1 MIGVLKSEL
10 FKLRTTRATK
20 IVVICSVV
28 LPAII
33 FSLTCMFAFSNGEV
47 GDSLASMVGNFA
59 PLTGLLL
66 GVVGV
71 LCSTQE
77 YSQGTI
83 RITLVA
89 TPSRLKVFVA
99 KLLTTV
105 VVSVV
110 SALLMLLLC
119 LVPSQVILS
128 TRNVTF
134 ELIGSDIR
142 VLFSAVILSAFLSI
156 LGLSLGLIFKSSP
169 GAISALLLWPTI
181 LEGMVFGLLS
191 VAFDNNMMKFAPV
204 QGNGFRLIATYVGTD
219 ENTWLVSLT
228 YFSAFVAVFAT
239 HSDNRKGSDFFI
251 TKQQPKDCCN
261 NRSEENSD
269 DATYGT
275 SSHHKHSVHHISK
288 ARAECTEN

>member
-28 LPAII
+28 LPALI
-33 FSLTCMFAFSNGEV
+33 FSLTSMFAFSNGEV

-89 TPSRLKVFVA
+89 TPNRLKVFVA
-99 KLLTTV
+99 KLLTTL
-105 VVSVV
+105 VVSIA

-119 LVPSQVILS
+119 LLPSQVILS

-134 ELIGSDIR
+134 ELIGSDLR

-228 YFSAFVAVFAT
+228 YFSAFVAVFAVLGAVLFT
-239 HSDNRKGSDFFI
+239 R
-251 TKQQPKDCCN
+251 
-261 NRSEENSD
+261 R
-269 DATYGT
+269 DA
-275 SSHHKHSVHHISK
+275 
-288 ARAECTEN
+288 

>member
-10 FKLRTTRATK
+10 FKLRTTRATT
-20 IVVICSVV
+20 IVATCSVL

-33 FSLTCMFAFSNGEV
+33 FGLTSLFAFTNGEV
-47 GDSLASMVGNFA
+47 GDSLVSMVGNFA

-89 TPSRLKVFVA
+89 TPNRLKVFIA
-99 KLLTTV
+99 KLLTTL
-105 VVSVV
+105 VVSVA

-119 LVPSQVILS
+119 LLPSQVILS

-219 ENTWLVSLT
+219 ENNSWLVSLT
-228 YFSAFVAVFAT
+228 YFSAFVAVFAVLGAVLFT
-239 HSDNRKGSDFFI
+239 R
-251 TKQQPKDCCN
+251 
-261 NRSEENSD
+261 R
-269 DATYGT
+269 DA
-275 SSHHKHSVHHISK
+275 
-288 ARAECTEN
+288 

>member
-20 IVVICSVV
+20 IVVLSSIL

-33 FSLTCMFAFSNGEV
+33 FTLTSLFTFKNSEV
-47 GDSLASMVGNFA
+47 VDSLAAMVGNFA

-105 VVSVV
+105 VVSVT
-110 SALLMLLLC
+110 SSLLMLVLC
-119 LVPSQVILS
+119 LVPSQMILS
-128 TRNVTF
+128 SRTTTSKEIDLTF
-134 ELIGSDIR
+134 EVIGSDIR
-142 VLFSAVILSAFLSI
+142 VLFSVVILSAFLSI

-169 GAISALLLWPTI
+169 GAISALLIWPTI
-181 LEGMVFGLLS
+181 LEGMVFGLLE
-191 VAFDNNMMKFAPV
+191 VALDNNVMKFAPV
-204 QGNGFRLIATYVGTD
+204 QGNGFRLIAASIGTD

-228 YFSAFVAVFAT
+228 YFSAFVAVFTVLGAVLFT
-239 HSDNRKGSDFFI
+239 R
-251 TKQQPKDCCN
+251 
-261 NRSEENSD
+261 R
-269 DATYGT
+269 DA
-275 SSHHKHSVHHISK
+275 
-288 ARAECTEN
+288 

>member
-1 MIGVLKSEL
+1 MIGVFRSEL

-20 IVVICSVV
+20 VVIACSIA

-33 FSLTCMFAFSNGEV
+33 FTLTSMFAFGNGEV
-47 GDSLASMVGNFA
+47 GDSLVSMVGNFA

-89 TPSRLKVFVA
+89 TPNRQKVFIA
-99 KLLTTV
+99 KFVTTL
-105 VVSVV
+105 VV
-110 SALLMLLLC
+110 SAASSILMLLLC
-119 LVPSQVILS
+119 LVPSQLILS
-128 TRNVTF
+128 SRNTDFVT
-134 ELIGSDIR
+134 IGSDVRI
-142 VLFSAVILSAFLSI
+142 LFSTVILSAFLSI

-191 VAFDNNMMKFAPV
+191 LAFDKNLMKFAPV
-204 QGNGFRLIATYVGTD
+204 QGNGFRLIAQYTD
-219 ENTWLVSLT
+219 ESNSWLVSLT
-228 YFSAFVAVFAT
+228 YFSAFVAVFAVLGT
-239 HSDNRKGSDFFI
+239 VLFSR
-251 TKQQPKDCCN
+251 
-261 NRSEENSD
+261 R
-269 DATYGT
+269 DA
-275 SSHHKHSVHHISK
+275 
-288 ARAECTEN
+288 

>member
-33 FSLTCMFAFSNGEV
+33 FGLTSLFAFTNGEV

-83 RITLVA
+83 RVTLVA
-89 TPSRLKVFVA
+89 TPNRLQVFIA
-99 KLLTTV
+99 KILTTLA
-105 VVSVV
+105 VSVV

-119 LVPSQVILS
+119 LLPSALILS
-128 TRNVTF
+128 FRDVEFATIST
-134 ELIGSDIR
+134 DIR
-142 VLFSAVILSAFLSI
+142 ILFSVVILSAFLSV
-156 LGLSLGLIFKSSP
+156 LGLSLGLVFKSSP
-169 GAISALLLWPTI
+169 GAISALLIWPTI

-191 VAFDNNMMKFAPV
+191 VASGRNMMKFAPV
-204 QGNGFRLIATYVGTD
+204 QGNGFRLIAQYTY
-219 ENTWLVSLT
+219 ESNTWLVSLT
-228 YFSAFVAVFAT
+228 YFSAFVAVFAVLGAVLFT
-239 HSDNRKGSDFFI
+239 R
-251 TKQQPKDCCN
+251 
-261 NRSEENSD
+261 R
-269 DATYGT
+269 DA
-275 SSHHKHSVHHISK
+275 
-288 ARAECTEN
+288 

>member
-33 FSLTCMFAFSNGEV
+33 FGLTSLFAFTNGEV
-47 GDSLASMVGNFA
+47 GDSLVSMVGNFA

-89 TPSRLKVFVA
+89 TPNRLKVFVA
-99 KLLTTV
+99 KLLTTL
-105 VVSVV
+105 VVSTV
-110 SALLMLLLC
+110 SAYMMLLLC
-119 LVPSQVILS
+119 LLPSALILS
-128 TRNVTF
+128 FRDIEFVT
-134 ELIGSDIR
+134 IGSDLR
-142 VLFSAVILSAFLSI
+142 VLFSTGILSVFLSI

-191 VAFDNNMMKFAPV
+191 LAFKDSNLFKFAPI
-204 QGNGFRLIATYVGTD
+204 QGNGFKLVSTFFNSD
-219 ENTWLVSLT
+219 ENSWLTSLT
-228 YFSAFVAVFAT
+228 YFSAFVAVFAVLGAVLFT
-239 HSDNRKGSDFFI
+239 R
-251 TKQQPKDCCN
+251 
-261 NRSEENSD
+261 R
-269 DATYGT
+269 DA
-275 SSHHKHSVHHISK
+275 
-288 ARAECTEN
+288 

>member
-1 MIGVLKSEL
+1 MIGVLTSEL

-28 LPAII
+28 LPAVI
-33 FSLTCMFAFSNGEV
+33 FSLTSMFAFSNGEV

-89 TPSRLKVFVA
+89 TPNRLKVFVA
-99 KLLTTV
+99 KILTTL
-105 VVSVV
+105 VVSVA

-119 LVPSQVILS
+119 LLPSQVILS
-128 TRNVTF
+128 TRNGTF

-156 LGLSLGLIFKSSP
+156 LGLSLGLIFRSSP

-204 QGNGFRLIATYVGTD
+204 QGNGFRLIATYVGTE

-228 YFSAFVAVFAT
+228 YFSAFVAVFAVLGAVLFT
-239 HSDNRKGSDFFI
+239 R
-251 TKQQPKDCCN
+251 
-261 NRSEENSD
+261 R
-269 DATYGT
+269 DA
-275 SSHHKHSVHHISK
+275 
-288 ARAECTEN
+288 

>member
-20 IVVICSVV
+20 IVAICAVV

-33 FSLTCMFAFSNGEV
+33 FGLTSLFAFTNGEV
-47 GDSLASMVGNFA
+47 GDSLTSMVGNFA

-71 LCSTQE
+71 LCATQE

-89 TPSRLKVFVA
+89 TPNRLQVFVA
-99 KLLTTV
+99 KLLTTL
-105 VVSVV
+105 VVSVA
-110 SALLMLLLC
+110 SALMMLLLC
-119 LVPSQVILS
+119 LLPSALILS
-128 TRNVTF
+128 FRDVEFVT
-134 ELIGSDIR
+134 IGSDIR
-142 VLFSAVILSAFLSI
+142 VLLSAVILSAFLPI

-191 VAFDNNMMKFAPV
+191 LAFKDSNVFKFAPI
-204 QGNGFRLIATYVGTD
+204 QGNGFKLVSTFFTAD
-219 ENTWLVSLT
+219 ENSWLTSLM
-228 YFSAFVAVFAT
+228 YFSAFVSIFVVLGAVLFT
-239 HSDNRKGSDFFI
+239 R
-251 TKQQPKDCCN
+251 
-261 NRSEENSD
+261 R
-269 DATYGT
+269 DA
-275 SSHHKHSVHHISK
+275 
-288 ARAECTEN
+288 

>member
-20 IVVICSVV
+20 IVVICSVA

-33 FSLTCMFAFSNGEV
+33 FGLTSAFAFTNGEV
-47 GDSLASMVGNFA
+47 GDSLVSMVGNFA

-89 TPSRLKVFVA
+89 TPNRLKVFVA
-99 KLLTTV
+99 KLLTTL
-105 VVSVV
+105 VVSIA

-119 LVPSQVILS
+119 LLLSQVVLS

-228 YFSAFVAVFAT
+228 YFSAFVAVFAVLGAVLFA
-239 HSDNRKGSDFFI
+239 R
-251 TKQQPKDCCN
+251 
-261 NRSEENSD
+261 R
-269 DATYGT
+269 DA
-275 SSHHKHSVHHISK
+275 
-288 ARAECTEN
+288 

>member
-1 MIGVLKSEL
+1 MIGVIRSEL

-20 IVVICSVV
+20 VVVLCSIA

-33 FSLTCMFAFSNGEV
+33 FTLTSIFAFSNGEV

-59 PLTGLLL
+59 PLTGLIL

-89 TPSRLKVFVA
+89 TPNRQKVFIA
-99 KLLTTV
+99 KFVTTL
-105 VVSVV
+105 VV
-110 SALLMLLLC
+110 SAASSVLMLLLC
-119 LVPSQVILS
+119 LVPSQLILS
-128 TRNVTF
+128 SRNTDFVT
-134 ELIGSDIR
+134 IGTDVRI
-142 VLFSAVILSAFLSI
+142 LFSTVILSAFLSI

-191 VAFDNNMMKFAPV
+191 LAFDKNLMKFAPV
-204 QGNGFRLIATYVGTD
+204 QGNGFRLIAQYTD
-219 ENTWLVSLT
+219 ESNSWLVALT
-228 YFSAFVAVFAT
+228 YFSAFVAVFAVLGAVLF
-239 HSDNRKGSDFFI
+239 SR
-251 TKQQPKDCCN
+251 
-261 NRSEENSD
+261 R
-269 DATYGT
+269 DA
-275 SSHHKHSVHHISK
+275 
-288 ARAECTEN
+288 

>member
-20 IVVICSVV
+20 IVVICSVA

-33 FSLTCMFAFSNGEV
+33 FGLTSAFAFTNGEV
-47 GDSLASMVGNFA
+47 GDSLVSMVGNFA

-89 TPSRLKVFVA
+89 TPNRLKVFVA
-99 KLLTTV
+99 KLLTTL
-105 VVSVV
+105 VVSIT

-119 LVPSQVILS
+119 LLLSQVVLS

-228 YFSAFVAVFAT
+228 YFSAFVAVFAVLGAALFT
-239 HSDNRKGSDFFI
+239 R
-251 TKQQPKDCCN
+251 
-261 NRSEENSD
+261 R
-269 DATYGT
+269 DA
-275 SSHHKHSVHHISK
+275 
-288 ARAECTEN
+288 

>member
-33 FSLTCMFAFSNGEV
+33 FSLTSMFAFSNGEA

-89 TPSRLKVFVA
+89 TPNRLKVFVA
-99 KLLTTV
+99 KLLTTL
-105 VVSVV
+105 VVSVA

-119 LVPSQVILS
+119 LLPSQVILS

-142 VLFSAVILSAFLSI
+142 GLFSAVILSAFLSI

-204 QGNGFRLIATYVGTD
+204 QGNGFRLIATFVGTD

-228 YFSAFVAVFAT
+228 YFSAFVAVFAVLGAVLFT
-239 HSDNRKGSDFFI
+239 R
-251 TKQQPKDCCN
+251 
-261 NRSEENSD
+261 R
-269 DATYGT
+269 DA
-275 SSHHKHSVHHISK
+275 
-288 ARAECTEN
+288 

>member
-33 FSLTCMFAFSNGEV
+33 FSLTSMFAFSNGEV

-89 TPSRLKVFVA
+89 TPNRLKVFVA
-99 KLLTTV
+99 KLLTTL
-105 VVSVV
+105 VVSIA

-119 LVPSQVILS
+119 LLSSQVILS

-228 YFSAFVAVFAT
+228 NFSAFVAVFAVLGAVLFT
-239 HSDNRKGSDFFI
+239 R
-251 TKQQPKDCCN
+251 
-261 NRSEENSD
+261 R
-269 DATYGT
+269 DA
-275 SSHHKHSVHHISK
+275 
-288 ARAECTEN
+288 

>member
-33 FSLTCMFAFSNGEV
+33 FSLTSMFAFSNGEV

-105 VVSVV
+105 VVSVA

-119 LVPSQVILS
+119 LLPSQVILS

-142 VLFSAVILSAFLSI
+142 VLFSAVILCAFLSI

-228 YFSAFVAVFAT
+228 YFSAFVAVFAVLGAALFT
-239 HSDNRKGSDFFI
+239 R
-251 TKQQPKDCCN
+251 
-261 NRSEENSD
+261 R
-269 DATYGT
+269 DA
-275 SSHHKHSVHHISK
+275 
-288 ARAECTEN
+288 

>member
-10 FKLRTTRATK
+10 FKLRTTRATN
-20 IVVICSVV
+20 IVVICSVA

-33 FSLTCMFAFSNGEV
+33 FGLTSAFAFTNGEV
-47 GDSLASMVGNFA
+47 GDTLVSMVGNFA

-89 TPSRLKVFVA
+89 TPNRLKVFVA
-99 KLLTTV
+99 KLLTTL
-105 VVSVV
+105 VVSVL

-119 LVPSQVILS
+119 LVPAQLILS
-128 TRNVTF
+128 SRSVTF
-134 ELIGSDIR
+134 DLISADIR
-142 VLFSAVILSAFLSI
+142 ILFSVVILSAFLSI

-191 VAFDNNMMKFAPV
+191 VATGRNMMKFAPV
-204 QGNGFRLIATYVGTD
+204 QGNGFRLIAQYTD
-219 ENTWLVSLT
+219 ESYTWVVSLM
-228 YFSAFVAVFAT
+228 YFSIFVTVFAVLGAVLF
-239 HSDNRKGSDFFI
+239 SR
-251 TKQQPKDCCN
+251 
-261 NRSEENSD
+261 R
-269 DATYGT
+269 DA
-275 SSHHKHSVHHISK
+275 
-288 ARAECTEN
+288 

>member
-10 FKLRTTRATK
+10 FKLRTTRATT
-20 IVVICSVV
+20 IVATCSVL
-28 LPAII
+28 LPALI
-33 FSLTCMFAFSNGEV
+33 FGLTSLFAFTNGEV

-89 TPSRLKVFVA
+89 TPNRLKVSIA
-99 KLLTTV
+99 KLLTTML
-105 VVSVV
+105 VSVLSV
-110 SALLMLLLC
+110 LLMLLLC
-119 LVPSQVILS
+119 LVPSQLILS
-128 TRNVTF
+128 SRNITF
-134 ELIGSDIR
+134 EVIGSDLR
-142 VLFSAVILSAFLSI
+142 VLLSAVILSAFLAI

-191 VAFDNNMMKFAPV
+191 LAFKDSNLFKFAPI
-204 QGNGFRLIATYVGTD
+204 QGNGFKLVSTFFNSD
-219 ENTWLVSLT
+219 ENSWLTSLT
-228 YFSAFVAVFAT
+228 YFSAFVAVFAVLGAVLFT
-239 HSDNRKGSDFFI
+239 R
-251 TKQQPKDCCN
+251 
-261 NRSEENSD
+261 R
-269 DATYGT
+269 DA
-275 SSHHKHSVHHISK
+275 
-288 ARAECTEN
+288 

>member
-20 IVVICSVV
+20 IVVICSVA

-33 FSLTCMFAFSNGEV
+33 FGLTSAFAFTNGEV
-47 GDSLASMVGNFA
+47 GDSLVSMVGNFA

-89 TPSRLKVFVA
+89 TPNRLKVFVA
-99 KLLTTV
+99 KLLTTL
-105 VVSVV
+105 VVSVA

-119 LVPSQVILS
+119 LLPSQVILS

-228 YFSAFVAVFAT
+228 YFSAFVAVFAVLGAALFT
-239 HSDNRKGSDFFI
+239 R
-251 TKQQPKDCCN
+251 
-261 NRSEENSD
+261 R
-269 DATYGT
+269 DA
-275 SSHHKHSVHHISK
+275 
-288 ARAECTEN
+288 

>member
-10 FKLRTTRATK
+10 FKLRTTRATI
-20 IVVICSVV
+20 IVATCSVL

-33 FSLTCMFAFSNGEV
+33 FGLTSLFAFTNGEV

-89 TPSRLKVFVA
+89 TPNRLKVFIA
-99 KLLTTV
+99 KLLTTFI
-105 VVSVV
+105 VSVV
-110 SALLMLLLC
+110 SAWTMLLLC
-119 LVPSQVILS
+119 LLPSALILS
-128 TRNVTF
+128 FRDAEFVT
-134 ELIGSDIR
+134 IGSDIR
-142 VLFSAVILSAFLSI
+142 ILFSVVILSAFLSV
-156 LGLSLGLIFKSSP
+156 LGLSLGLVFKSSP

-191 VAFDNNMMKFAPV
+191 VASGRNMMKFSPV
-204 QGNGFRLIATYVGTD
+204 QGNGFRLIAQYTD
-219 ENTWLVSLT
+219 ESNTWLVSLT
-228 YFSAFVAVFAT
+228 YFSAFVAVFAVLGAVLFT
-239 HSDNRKGSDFFI
+239 R
-251 TKQQPKDCCN
+251 
-261 NRSEENSD
+261 R
-269 DATYGT
+269 DA
-275 SSHHKHSVHHISK
+275 
-288 ARAECTEN
+288 

>member
-20 IVVICSVV
+20 IVALCAVV

-33 FSLTCMFAFSNGEV
+33 FGLTSLFAFTNGEV
-47 GDSLASMVGNFA
+47 GDSLVSMVGNFA

-71 LCSTQE
+71 LCATQE

-89 TPSRLKVFVA
+89 TPNRLQVFVA
-99 KLLTTV
+99 KLLTTL
-105 VVSVV
+105 VVSVA
-110 SALLMLLLC
+110 SALMMLLLC
-119 LVPSQVILS
+119 LLPSALILS
-128 TRNVTF
+128 FRDVEFVT
-134 ELIGSDIR
+134 IGSDIR
-142 VLFSAVILSAFLSI
+142 VLLSAVILSAFLPI

-191 VAFDNNMMKFAPV
+191 LAFKDSNVFKFAPI
-204 QGNGFRLIATYVGTD
+204 QGNGFKLVSTFFTAD
-219 ENTWLVSLT
+219 ENNWLTSLM
-228 YFSAFVAVFAT
+228 YFSAFVSIFVVLGAVLFT
-239 HSDNRKGSDFFI
+239 R
-251 TKQQPKDCCN
+251 
-261 NRSEENSD
+261 R
-269 DATYGT
+269 DA
-275 SSHHKHSVHHISK
+275 
-288 ARAECTEN
+288 

>member
-33 FSLTCMFAFSNGEV
+33 FSLTSMFAFSNGEV

-89 TPSRLKVFVA
+89 TPSRSKVFVA

-105 VVSVV
+105 VVSVA

-119 LVPSQVILS
+119 LLPSQVILS

-142 VLFSAVILSAFLSI
+142 VLFSAVILCAFLSI

-228 YFSAFVAVFAT
+228 YFSAFVAVFAVLGAALFT
-239 HSDNRKGSDFFI
+239 R
-251 TKQQPKDCCN
+251 
-261 NRSEENSD
+261 R
-269 DATYGT
+269 DA
-275 SSHHKHSVHHISK
+275 
-288 ARAECTEN
+288 

>member
-10 FKLRTTRATK
+10 FKLRTTRATI
-20 IVVICSVV
+20 IVVICSVA

-33 FSLTCMFAFSNGEV
+33 FGLTSVFGFTNGEV
-47 GDSLASMVGNFA
+47 GDSLVSMVGNFA

-89 TPSRLKVFVA
+89 TPNRLKVFVA
-99 KLLTTV
+99 KILTTL
-105 VVSVV
+105 VVSVA
-110 SALLMLLLC
+110 SSLLMLMLC
-119 LVPSQVILS
+119 LVPSQLILS
-128 TRNVTF
+128 SRNVAF
-134 ELIGSDIR
+134 EVIGSDLR
-142 VLFSAVILSAFLSI
+142 VLLSAVILSAFLSI

-191 VAFDNNMMKFAPV
+191 LAFKDSNVFKFAPI
-204 QGNGFRLIATYVGTD
+204 QGNGFRLIATYAVPD
-219 ENTWLVSLT
+219 QNTWLVSLT
-228 YFSAFVAVFAT
+228 YFSAFVAVFVVLGAVLFT
-239 HSDNRKGSDFFI
+239 R
-251 TKQQPKDCCN
+251 
-261 NRSEENSD
+261 R
-269 DATYGT
+269 DA
-275 SSHHKHSVHHISK
+275 
-288 ARAECTEN
+288 

>member
-33 FSLTCMFAFSNGEV
+33 FSLTSMFAFSNGEV

-89 TPSRLKVFVA
+89 TPNRLKVFVA
-99 KLLTTV
+99 KLLTTL
-105 VVSVV
+105 VVSIA

-119 LVPSQVILS
+119 LLPSQVILS

-219 ENTWLVSLT
+219 EGNSWLVSLT
-228 YFSAFVAVFAT
+228 YFSAFVAVFAVLGAVLFT
-239 HSDNRKGSDFFI
+239 R
-251 TKQQPKDCCN
+251 
-261 NRSEENSD
+261 R
-269 DATYGT
+269 DA
-275 SSHHKHSVHHISK
+275 
-288 ARAECTEN
+288 

>member
-1 MIGVLKSEL
+1 L

-20 IVVICSVV
+20 IVAICAVA

-33 FSLTCMFAFSNGEV
+33 FGLTSLFAFTNGEV
-47 GDSLASMVGNFA
+47 GDSLISMVGNFA

-89 TPSRLKVFVA
+89 TPNRLKVFVA
-99 KLLTTV
+99 KLLTTL
-105 VVSVV
+105 VVSVA
-110 SALLMLLLC
+110 SASLMLLLC
-119 LVPSQVILS
+119 LVPSQLILS
-128 TRNVTF
+128 SRNVSF
-134 ELIGSDIR
+134 EVIGSDLR
-142 VLFSAVILSAFLSI
+142 VLLSVVILSAFLAI

-181 LEGMVFGLLS
+181 VEAMVFGLLS
-191 VAFDNNMMKFAPV
+191 VAFDNNMLKFAPMN
-204 QGNGFRLIATYVGTD
+204 GNGFRLIATYTNTE

-228 YFSAFVAVFAT
+228 YFSAFVAVFAVLGAVLFT
-239 HSDNRKGSDFFI
+239 R
-251 TKQQPKDCCN
+251 
-261 NRSEENSD
+261 R
-269 DATYGT
+269 DA
-275 SSHHKHSVHHISK
+275 
-288 ARAECTEN
+288 

>member
-20 IVVICSVV
+20 IVVICSVA
-28 LPAII
+28 LPTII
-33 FSLTCMFAFSNGEV
+33 FGLTSAFAFTNGEV
-47 GDSLASMVGNFA
+47 GDSLVSMVGNFA

-89 TPSRLKVFVA
+89 TPNRLKVFVA
-99 KLLTTV
+99 KLLTTL
-105 VVSVV
+105 VVSVA

-119 LVPSQVILS
+119 LLPSEVILS

-228 YFSAFVAVFAT
+228 YFSAFVAVFAVLGAVLFA
-239 HSDNRKGSDFFI
+239 R
-251 TKQQPKDCCN
+251 
-261 NRSEENSD
+261 R
-269 DATYGT
+269 DA
-275 SSHHKHSVHHISK
+275 
-288 ARAECTEN
+288 

>member
-20 IVVICSVV
+20 IVVICSVA
-28 LPAII
+28 LPSII
-33 FSLTCMFAFSNGEV
+33 FGLTSLFAFTNGEV
-47 GDSLASMVGNFA
+47 GDSLVSMVGNFS

-66 GVVGV
+66 GVIGV

-89 TPSRLKVFVA
+89 TPNRLKVFVA
-99 KLLTTV
+99 KILTTL
-105 VVSVV
+105 VVSVA

-119 LVPSQVILS
+119 LVPSALILS
-128 TRNVTF
+128 FRDVEFVT
-134 ELIGSDIR
+134 IGSDIR
-142 VLFSAVILSAFLSI
+142 VLVSAVILCAFLSL

-191 VAFDNNMMKFAPV
+191 LAFKDSNLFKFAPI
-204 QGNGFRLIATYVGTD
+204 QGNGFKLVSTFFNAD
-219 ENTWLVSLT
+219 ENSWLTSLI
-228 YFSAFVAVFAT
+228 YFSAFVSVFVVLGAVLF
-239 HSDNRKGSDFFI
+239 SRRDS
-251 TKQQPKDCCN
+251 
-261 NRSEENSD
+261 
-269 DATYGT
+269 
-275 SSHHKHSVHHISK
+275 
-288 ARAECTEN
+288 

>member
-33 FSLTCMFAFSNGEV
+33 FSLTSMFAFSNGEV

-99 KLLTTV
+99 KLLTTL
-105 VVSVV
+105 VVSIA

-119 LVPSQVILS
+119 LLPSQVILS

-228 YFSAFVAVFAT
+228 YFSAFVAVFAVLGAALFT
-239 HSDNRKGSDFFI
+239 R
-251 TKQQPKDCCN
+251 
-261 NRSEENSD
+261 R
-269 DATYGT
+269 DA
-275 SSHHKHSVHHISK
+275 
-288 ARAECTEN
+288 

>member
-20 IVVICSVV
+20 IVVICSVA

-33 FSLTCMFAFSNGEV
+33 FGLTSAFAFTNGEV
-47 GDSLASMVGNFA
+47 GDSLVSMVGNFA

-89 TPSRLKVFVA
+89 TPNRLKVFVA
-99 KLLTTV
+99 KLLTTL
-105 VVSVV
+105 VVSTV
-110 SALLMLLLC
+110 SASMMLLLC
-119 LVPSQVILS
+119 LLPSALILS
-128 TRNVTF
+128 FRDIEFVT
-134 ELIGSDIR
+134 IGSDLRI
-142 VLFSAVILSAFLSI
+142 LFSAVILSAFLSV

-191 VAFDNNMMKFAPV
+191 LAFKDSNIFKYAPI
-204 QGNGFRLIATYVGTD
+204 QGNGFRLIATSIGTD

-228 YFSAFVAVFAT
+228 YFSAFVAVFAVLGAVLFT
-239 HSDNRKGSDFFI
+239 R
-251 TKQQPKDCCN
+251 
-261 NRSEENSD
+261 R
-269 DATYGT
+269 DA
-275 SSHHKHSVHHISK
+275 
-288 ARAECTEN
+288 